1 MAHILIVYGTTDGHT
16 AKVADTIAATLRQV
30 GQNVTLHR
38 GDALPPG
45 LDAAAFDAII
55 VGASV
60 HYGKYQSYIGKF
72 IAKNLNA
79 LKQKPS
85 AFFAVSGASSS
96 GAQGRQEACTFSDP
110 FLDGLGWRPARVEQI
125 AGAFPFT
132 RYGWWKR
139 MMMRYIVRRAGGEA
153 HTRKDY
159 AYTDWERVTRF
170 AHEFSSELARIT

>member
-1 MAHILIVYGTTDGHT
+1 MARILIVYGTTDGHT
-16 AKVADTIAATLRQV
+16 ARVAEAIAMTVRKAGHETIVHPTDDLP
-30 GQNVTLHR
+30 
-38 GDALPPG
+38 DAL
-45 LDAAAFDAII
+45 DIESFNAII

-60 HYGKYQSYIGKF
+60 HYGKFQRSVARF
-72 IAKNLNA
+72 IRQHLTTLSK
-79 LKQKPS
+79 KPS

-96 GAQGRQEACTFSDP
+96 GAQGREEARTFSDP
-110 FLDGLGWRPARVEQI
+110 FLKELNWAPRRIEQV

-159 AYTDWERVTRF
+159 AYTDWDRVSRF
-170 AHEFSSELARIT
+170 AEEFTAEAVQA